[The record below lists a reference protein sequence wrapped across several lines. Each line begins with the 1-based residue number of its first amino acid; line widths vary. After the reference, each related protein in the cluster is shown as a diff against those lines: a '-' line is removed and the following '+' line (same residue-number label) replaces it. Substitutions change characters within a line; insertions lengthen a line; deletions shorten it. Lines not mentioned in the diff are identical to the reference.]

1 MVLRMGR
8 PPGPKKV
15 PVTTYLTAAA
25 RDELLDEAE
34 EANLSLAS
42 YVALIIANRN
52 NE

>member
-8 PPGPKKV
+8 PPGPKRV
-15 PVTTYLTAAA
+15 AVTTYLSADA
-25 RDELLDEAE
+25 RDELLEEAK

-52 NE
+52 N